1 MAVCPVSSARVLG
14 SECNRGTVS
23 STDEVRRSEFAVVN
37 LPRSSFLRSTSVGR
51 KSSFPAYQKRRAT
64 VSALRNSDEETQ
76 VLDSAD
82 PYSTLESDSLGTD
95 LVPAANSLEMIETQA
110 KTSIEK
116 LKHILYK
123 LKSRRNVMETTFATG
138 DVDDRPVGSSTAV
151 LRNDDR
157 QVYVSQKIE
166 VDMRAASSLIDN
178 FEDEGVLFDDL
189 SEEEEMP
196 ADDVMAASQDI
207 DLGAISII
215 KDLPAES
222 SVNLDSLTCT
232 RATVQFDEENQTAV
246 VTVQA
251 TVRGADLTD
260 RQFLA
265 ERTVAMAARALTRT
279 CLVLDEKAGL
289 ALMGTEPLAE
299 ILPSAAELQHA
310 AVLRHLSTGKV
321 ATFQALPVGPGGS
334 TPFRTVF
341 EVLLVTDEG
350 AHVEATFK
358 PVVPGDAFGRWKR
371 APADWV
377 AYKVGRI

>member
-1 MAVCPVSSARVLG
+1 M
-14 SECNRGTVS
+14 
-23 STDEVRRSEFAVVN
+23 
-37 LPRSSFLRSTSVGR
+37 RSTSVGR
-51 KSSFPAYQKRRAT
+51 TSSFRAYQKRSAT
-64 VSALRNSDEETQ
+64 VSALRNNDKETQ
-76 VLDSAD
+76 VLDSAGTYD
-82 PYSTLESDSLGTD
+82 TLESDTSDTD
-95 LVPAANSLEMIETQA
+95 LVPATNSLEMIETQA

-123 LKSRRNVMETTFATG
+123 LKSRRNVMETTFVSG
-138 DVDDRPVGSSTAV
+138 DVDDRPVKSSMAV

-166 VDMRAASSLIDN
+166 VDMRAASSLIDDDVD
-178 FEDEGVLFDDL
+178 DEAFLYDDL
-189 SEEEEMP
+189 SEEEEMLT
-196 ADDVMAASQDI
+196 DEIMAASQEI

-289 ALMGTEPLAE
+289 ALMGTEPVTE
-299 ILPSAAELQHA
+299 ILPSAAELLHA
-310 AVLRHLSTGKV
+310 AVLRHLATGKV
-321 ATFQALPVGPGGS
+321 ATFQALPEGPGGS
-334 TPFRTVF
+334 NPFRTIF
-341 EVLLVTDEG
+341 EVVLVTDEG

-358 PVVPGDAFGRWKR
+358 PAVPGDAFGRWKR